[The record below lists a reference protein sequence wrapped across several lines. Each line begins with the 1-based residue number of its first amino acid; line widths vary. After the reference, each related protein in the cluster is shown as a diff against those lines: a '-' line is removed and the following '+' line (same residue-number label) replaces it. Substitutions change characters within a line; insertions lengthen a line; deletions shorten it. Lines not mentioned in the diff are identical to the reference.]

1 MVRYSLLNDLARA
14 HRAHVLR
21 EATKV
26 RSSSTQSGNLALLL
40 RALWM
45 TLA

>member
-21 EATKV
+21 ETGKV
-26 RSSSTQSGNLALLL
+26 RSSSKRFGGWAPLL
-40 RALWM
+40 RALWAA
-45 TLA
+45 LA